1 MSDTQK
7 SVFLVY
13 SKFLCEYYNGQRRPN
28 FFLKRLSTM
37 LGLSKK
43 LLKKKRRV
51 TFSEDCKDYDGLSP
65 KGLLFKEY
73 IDDIFGPNSGAFRY
87 VRDLYQNGKQDEL
100 KIIETM
106 LIDLIR
112 RCQAL
117 PNKKAKTAT
126 LNFGSSYSQ
135 GAHRGCIQFFMQ
147 ILKNLRKFIVR

>member
-13 SKFLCEYYNGQRRPN
+13 SKFLFEYYNGQRRPD
-28 FFLKRLSTM
+28 FFLKRLSAM
-37 LGLSKK
+37 LGNSKK

-65 KGLLFKEY
+65 KGLLFKEF
-73 IDDIFGPNSGAFRY
+73 IDDIFGPNNRKFQY
-87 VRDLYQNGKQDEL
+87 VRNLYQQGKQDEL

-112 RCQAL
+112 RCYAL
-117 PNKKAKTAT
+117 PNDKAKTAT

-135 GAHRGCIQFFMQ
+135 GLATVDVYHFLG
-147 ILKNLRKFIVR
+147 KF